1 MKWLKTCLCCMTVIL
16 VGVASAVTRA
26 SARTVN
32 EVPSPTQASC
42 PGFCMICAV
51 FELQYMVTPAGPGL
65 PGNDEEA
72 TSMCGHHVPCSFECR
87 MTLQSEIRSVE
98 KAVASNSPHEIAR
111 LLSQSRYL
119 EYNRDRRAMQIL
131 GCQPDQVVAHLPLL
145 SDGLVHELETQVPS
159 SGAGQ
164 Q

>member
-87 MTLQSEIRSVE
+87 MTLQSEIRSVAGLAG
-98 KAVASNSPHEIAR
+98 AVGWPVQVLAGFDAPFGPLELGERERTSAR
-111 LLSQSRYL
+111 C
-119 EYNRDRRAMQIL
+119 AMR
-131 GCQPDQVVAHLPLL
+131 G
-145 SDGLVHELETQVPS
+145 E
-159 SGAGQ
+159 
-164 Q
+164 